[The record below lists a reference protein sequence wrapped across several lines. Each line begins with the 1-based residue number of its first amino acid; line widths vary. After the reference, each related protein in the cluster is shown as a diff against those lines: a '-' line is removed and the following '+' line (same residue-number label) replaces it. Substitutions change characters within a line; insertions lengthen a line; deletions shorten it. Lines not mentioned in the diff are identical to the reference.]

1 MISVTDQSPLAE
13 ILGHSGSRECRS
25 EELDICTAVHN
36 ESSPSMNLSAG
47 GTDFQSTGLTMSV
60 SQFVYYA
67 HE

>member
-13 ILGHSGSRECRS
+13 ILGHSGSRERRS

-36 ESSPSMNLSAG
+36 ESSPSMNVSAG
-47 GTDFQSTGLTMSV
+47 GTDFQSTALTMSV
-60 SQFVYYA
+60 SQYVYYA